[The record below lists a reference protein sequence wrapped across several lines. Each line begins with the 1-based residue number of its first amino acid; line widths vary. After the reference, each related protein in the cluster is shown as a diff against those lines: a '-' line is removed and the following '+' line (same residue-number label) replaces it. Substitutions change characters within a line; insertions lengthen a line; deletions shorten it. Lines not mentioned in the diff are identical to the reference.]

1 VTRKHSIL
9 MRLLPL
15 ENLKGYK
22 MSGSCMIKKSLIL
35 FSSLLALLA
44 LALLLIGT
52 DPASASGSNQ
62 QPTVSIP
69 TVTGTPTGPIAI
81 VYSDPEDQINV
92 RSGPDVFYPKVGV
105 LINRQEVP
113 ALARTEGG
121 TWIKIVYPGVPEGV
135 AWVYAPYVRV
145 TGELPI
151 VPKPPTPTPET
162 TPTID
167 PTLASQ
173 FIAEIPPTRK
183 PTYTPAPP
191 LVVPT
196 YQAVEVSSGTGG
208 LPSGFIILGLASV
221 GLFGLLVS
229 FLRRS

>member
-1 VTRKHSIL
+1 MTRKILVLSSIT
-9 MRLLPL
+9 
-15 ENLKGYK
+15 
-22 MSGSCMIKKSLIL
+22 S
-35 FSSLLALLA
+35 FLLALVLF
-44 LALLLIGT
+44 LLVTGS
-52 DPASASGSNQ
+52 ARASGTNQ
-62 QPTVSIP
+62 QPTVSIA
-69 TVTGTPTGPIAI
+69 TVTGTATGPIAI
-81 VYSDPEDQINV
+81 VYSDPEEQINV

-105 LINRQEVP
+105 LINRQQVP
-113 ALARTEGG
+113 ALAKTEGDL
-121 TWIKIVYPGVPEGV
+121 WVKIVYPGVPDGV

-151 VPKPPTPTPET
+151 VPKPPTPTPAT

-167 PTLASQ
+167 PILASQ

-196 YQAVEVSSGTGG
+196 YPPSEIISGAGG
-208 LPSGFIILGLASV
+208 LPSGFIILGLTSV

>member
-1 VTRKHSIL
+1 MIRKLPIILSIIFL
-9 MRLLPL
+9 GLGGVLFL
-15 ENLKGYK
+15 AGT
-22 MSGSCMIKKSLIL
+22 SLVQ
-35 FSSLLALLA
+35 
-44 LALLLIGT
+44 
-52 DPASASGSNQ
+52 ASDSFQ
-62 QPTVSIP
+62 QPTVAIA
-69 TVTGTPTGPIAI
+69 TVTGTPRGPIAI

-113 ALARTEGG
+113 ALAKTEGG

-173 FIAEIPPTRK
+173 FISEIPPTRK
-183 PTYTPAPP
+183 PTFTPPPP
-191 LVVPT
+191 LIVPT
-196 YQAVEVSSGTGG
+196 YASSPITSGPGG
-208 LPSGFIILGLASV
+208 LPSGFIILGLVSIGV
-221 GLFGLLVS
+221 FGLIVS

>member
-1 VTRKHSIL
+1 
-9 MRLLPL
+9 
-15 ENLKGYK
+15 
-22 MSGSCMIKKSLIL
+22 MIKKPFAAVAVLTIS
-35 FSSLLALLA
+35 
-44 LALLLIGT
+44 LLIGLLWLSV
-52 DPASASGSNQ
+52 DFVEASSSFQ
-62 QPTVSIP
+62 QPTVNIP

-105 LINRQEVP
+105 LINRQQVP

-121 TWIKIVYPGVPEGV
+121 TWVKIAYPGVPEGV

-167 PTLASQ
+167 PTLAAQ
-173 FIAEIPPTRK
+173 FISEIPPTRK
-183 PTYTPAPP
+183 PTFTPPPP
-191 LVVPT
+191 LIIPT
-196 YQAVEVSSGTGG
+196 YVPVVISTGTGG
-208 LPSGFIILGLASV
+208 LPSGFIILGLVSIGV
-221 GLFGLLVS
+221 FGLLVS

>member
-1 VTRKHSIL
+1 
-9 MRLLPL
+9 M
-15 ENLKGYK
+15 G
-22 MSGSCMIKKSLIL
+22 KKIPFL
-35 FSSLLALLA
+35 FSIIIMSLALGFFLV
-44 LALLLIGT
+44 GT
-52 DPASASGSNQ
+52 DPARASESNQ

-69 TVTGTPTGPIAI
+69 TVTGTATGPIAI
-81 VYSDPEDQINV
+81 VVSDPEDQINV

-113 ALARTEGG
+113 ALAKSEGG
-121 TWIKIVYPGVPEGV
+121 IWVQIVYPGVPEGV
-135 AWVYAPYVRV
+135 AWVYGAYVQL
-145 TGELPI
+145 TGELPVI
-151 VPKPPTPTPET
+151 PKPPTPTPET

-173 FIAEIPPTRK
+173 FISEIPPTRK

-191 LVVPT
+191 LIVPT
-196 YQAVEVSSGTGG
+196 FSPATVSSGAGG
-208 LPSGFIILGLASV
+208 LPSGFIILGLVSV

>member
-1 VTRKHSIL
+1 
-9 MRLLPL
+9 
-15 ENLKGYK
+15 
-22 MSGSCMIKKSLIL
+22 MIKKISQF
-35 FSSLLALLA
+35 FSI
-44 LALLLIGT
+44 LLIMIAVGLFLENVIQAQ
-52 DPASASGSNQ
+52 ASESYQ
-62 QPTVSIP
+62 QPTVAIP
-69 TVTGTPTGPIAI
+69 TVTGTPRGPIAI

-121 TWIKIVYPGVPEGV
+121 TWVKILYPGVPEGV

-167 PTLASQ
+167 PTLAAQ
-173 FIAEIPPTRK
+173 FISEIPPTRK
-183 PTYTPAPP
+183 PTFTPAPP
-191 LVVPT
+191 LIIPT
-196 YQAVEVSSGTGG
+196 YEKTVVNVGTGG
-208 LPSGFIILGLASV
+208 LPSGFIILGLVSI
-221 GLFGLLVS
+221 GLFGLVVS

>member
-1 VTRKHSIL
+1 MLRKLPILISIL
-9 MRLLPL
+9 VGLAALVL
-15 ENLKGYK
+15 F
-22 MSGSCMIKKSLIL
+22 IL
-35 FSSLLALLA
+35 
-44 LALLLIGT
+44 GT
-52 DPASASGSNQ
+52 DPAMASGNPQ

-69 TVTGTPTGPIAI
+69 TVTGTVKGPIAI

-113 ALARTEGG
+113 ALAQTEGG
-121 TWIKIVYPGVPEGV
+121 TWVKIAYPGVPEGV

-145 TGELPI
+145 TGELPV

-173 FIAEIPPTRK
+173 FISEIPPTRK

-196 YQAVEVSSGTGG
+196 YQPVVISSGTGG

-221 GLFGLLVS
+221 GLFGLVVS

>member
-1 VTRKHSIL
+1 LTSALKDYFNKYKMRIKHLIVIIF
-9 MRLLPL
+9 LLSVL
-15 ENLKGYK
+15 AFGLFLKGVD
-22 MSGSCMIKKSLIL
+22 LVE
-35 FSSLLALLA
+35 
-44 LALLLIGT
+44 
-52 DPASASGSNQ
+52 ASGDYQ
-62 QPTVSIP
+62 QPTVAIP
-69 TVTGTPTGPIAI
+69 TVTGTPKGPIAI

-121 TWIKIVYPGVPEGV
+121 TWVMIAYPGVPEGV

-173 FIAEIPPTRK
+173 FISEIPPTRK
-183 PTYTPAPP
+183 PTFTPPPP
-191 LVVPT
+191 LVIPT
-196 YQAVEVSSGTGG
+196 YESVPISSGTGG
-208 LPSGFIILGLASV
+208 LPSGFIILGLVSV

-229 FLRRS
+229 FMRRS

>member
-1 VTRKHSIL
+1 MRKLQIILSIIFL
-9 MRLLPL
+9 VA
-15 ENLKGYK
+15 G
-22 MSGSCMIKKSLIL
+22 
-35 FSSLLALLA
+35 LALFLA
-44 LALLLIGT
+44 ETSLVQ
-52 DPASASGSNQ
+52 ASDSYQ
-62 QPTVSIP
+62 QPTVAIA
-69 TVTGTPTGPIAI
+69 TVTGTPKGPIAI

-92 RSGPDVFYPKVGV
+92 RSGPGVNYPKVGV

-113 ALARTEGG
+113 ALAKTEGG

-173 FIAEIPPTRK
+173 FISEIPPTRK
-183 PTYTPAPP
+183 PTFTPPPP
-191 LVVPT
+191 LIIPT
-196 YQAVEVSSGTGG
+196 YASSPITSGTGG
-208 LPSGFIILGLASV
+208 LPSGFIILGLVSIGV
-221 GLFGLLVS
+221 FGLVVS

>member
-1 VTRKHSIL
+1 VRKLTTILSIIFL
-9 MRLLPL
+9 GSGLVLFL
-15 ENLKGYK
+15 AGTNLVQ
-22 MSGSCMIKKSLIL
+22 
-35 FSSLLALLA
+35 
-44 LALLLIGT
+44 
-52 DPASASGSNQ
+52 ASDSYQ
-62 QPTVSIP
+62 QPTVAMA
-69 TVTGTPTGPIAI
+69 TVTGTPKGPIAI

-121 TWIKIVYPGVPEGV
+121 TWVKIVYPGVPEGV
-135 AWVYAPYVRV
+135 AWVYAPYVRL

-173 FIAEIPPTRK
+173 FISEIPPTRK
-183 PTYTPAPP
+183 PTFTPPPP
-191 LVVPT
+191 LIIPT
-196 YQAVEVSSGTGG
+196 YASSPLVTGTGG
-208 LPSGFIILGLASV
+208 LPSGFIILGLVSV
-221 GLFGLLVS
+221 GVFGLMVS
-229 FLRRS
+229 VLRRS

>member
-1 VTRKHSIL
+1 MIKRTSAVISIL
-9 MRLLPL
+9 V
-15 ENLKGYK
+15 
-22 MSGSCMIKKSLIL
+22 ILIAVGIAWGKTDL
-35 FSSLLALLA
+35 VEASS
-44 LALLLIGT
+44 
-52 DPASASGSNQ
+52 SNQ
-62 QPTVSIP
+62 QPTVAMA
-69 TVTGTPTGPIAI
+69 TVTGTPIGPIAI

-105 LINRQEVP
+105 LINRQQVP

-121 TWIKIVYPGVPEGV
+121 TWVKIVYPGVKEGV

-167 PTLASQ
+167 PTLAAQ
-173 FIAEIPPTRK
+173 FISEIPPTRK
-183 PTYTPAPP
+183 PTFTPPPP

-196 YQAVEVSSGTGG
+196 YEAVQISSGTGG
-208 LPSGFIILGLASV
+208 LPSGFIILGLVSV
-221 GLFGLLVS
+221 GIFGLIVS

>member
-1 VTRKHSIL
+1 
-9 MRLLPL
+9 
-15 ENLKGYK
+15 
-22 MSGSCMIKKSLIL
+22 MSKKISVL
-35 FSSLLALLA
+35 FSTLLLVLALGLFFFE
-44 LALLLIGT
+44 T
-52 DPASASGSNQ
+52 VPAWASESNQ

-69 TVTGTPTGPIAI
+69 TVTGTATGPIAI
-81 VYSDPEDQINV
+81 VVSDPEDQINV

-121 TWIKIVYPGVPEGV
+121 LWVKIVYPGVPEGV
-135 AWVYAPYVRV
+135 AWVYGPYVQV

-151 VPKPPTPTPET
+151 VPKPPTPTPAT

-173 FIAEIPPTRK
+173 FISEIPPTRK

-191 LVVPT
+191 LVIPT
-196 YQAVEVSSGTGG
+196 FQPVDISSTAVG
-208 LPSGFIILGLASV
+208 LPSGFIILLLASV

>member
-1 VTRKHSIL
+1 MKKKIPVEVMVFLGLIAVGL
-9 MRLLPL
+9 AW
-15 ENLKGYK
+15 
-22 MSGSCMIKKSLIL
+22 SGAD
-35 FSSLLALLA
+35 LAE
-44 LALLLIGT
+44 
-52 DPASASGSNQ
+52 ASGSFQ
-62 QPTVSIP
+62 QPTVAIA
-69 TVTGTPTGPIAI
+69 TVTGTPKGPFAI

-121 TWIKIVYPGVPEGV
+121 TWVKIVYPGVSEGV

-167 PTLASQ
+167 PTLAAQ
-173 FIAEIPPTRK
+173 FISEIPPTRK
-183 PTYTPAPP
+183 PTFTPPPP
-191 LVVPT
+191 LIIPT
-196 YQAVEVSSGTGG
+196 YASVSVNIGTGG
-208 LPSGFIILGLASV
+208 LPSGFIILGLVSV
-221 GLFGLLVS
+221 GIFGLIVS
-229 FLRRS
+229 FLRRT

>member
-1 VTRKHSIL
+1 MFKKIPTLLSIL
-9 MRLLPL
+9 
-15 ENLKGYK
+15 
-22 MSGSCMIKKSLIL
+22 SL
-35 FSSLLALLA
+35 LLALGLF
-44 LALLLIGT
+44 LFGT
-52 DPASASGSNQ
+52 DSARASESNQ

-69 TVTGTPTGPIAI
+69 TVTGTATGPIAI
-81 VYSDPEDQINV
+81 VYSDPEEQINV

-113 ALARTEGG
+113 ALAKTEGDL
-121 TWIKIVYPGVPEGV
+121 WVKIVYPGVPEGV
-135 AWVYAPYVRV
+135 AWVYAAYVRV

-151 VPKPPTPTPET
+151 VPKPPTPTPAT

-183 PTYTPAPP
+183 PTFTPAPP

-196 YQAVEVSSGTGG
+196 YQPVDISSGAGG

>member
-1 VTRKHSIL
+1 
-9 MRLLPL
+9 
-15 ENLKGYK
+15 
-22 MSGSCMIKKSLIL
+22 MIKKIPILI
-35 FSSLLALLA
+35 SITMILLALGLFLLGTNNA
-44 LALLLIGT
+44 LA
-52 DPASASGSNQ
+52 SESNQ

-81 VYSDPEDQINV
+81 VISDPEDQINV

-113 ALARTEGG
+113 ALAKTEGG
-121 TWIKIVYPGVPEGV
+121 LWVMIVYPGVPEGV
-135 AWVYAPYVRV
+135 AWVYAAYIRV
-145 TGELPI
+145 TDELPI
-151 VPKPPTPTPET
+151 VPKPPTPTPAT

-173 FIAEIPPTRK
+173 FISEIPPTRK
-183 PTYTPAPP
+183 PTFTPAPP

-196 YQAVEVSSGTGG
+196 YQPIDISSAAGG

-221 GLFGLLVS
+221 GLFGLVVS

>member
-1 VTRKHSIL
+1 MVNKIPMAVMVFIIL
-9 MRLLPL
+9 IAV
-15 ENLKGYK
+15 G
-22 MSGSCMIKKSLIL
+22 
-35 FSSLLALLA
+35 LAWGGADLVE
-44 LALLLIGT
+44 
-52 DPASASGSNQ
+52 ASGSFQ
-62 QPTVSIP
+62 QPTVAIA
-69 TVTGTPTGPIAI
+69 TVTGTPKGPFAI

-121 TWIKIVYPGVPEGV
+121 AWVKIVYPGVPEGV

-167 PTLASQ
+167 PTLAAQ
-173 FIAEIPPTRK
+173 FISDIPPTRK
-183 PTYTPAPP
+183 PTFTPPPP
-191 LVVPT
+191 LIIPT
-196 YQAVEVSSGTGG
+196 YETVSVNIGTGG
-208 LPSGFIILGLASV
+208 LPSGFIILGLVSI
-221 GLFGLLVS
+221 GIFGLIVS
-229 FLRRS
+229 FLRRT

>member
-1 VTRKHSIL
+1 
-9 MRLLPL
+9 
-15 ENLKGYK
+15 
-22 MSGSCMIKKSLIL
+22 MIKKIPLLISGMA
-35 FSSLLALLA
+35 FLLA
-44 LALLLIGT
+44 LALFITGIS
-52 DPASASGSNQ
+52 DASASGSFQ

-81 VYSDPEDQINV
+81 VVSDPEDQINV

-121 TWIKIVYPGVPEGV
+121 LWVKIVYPGVPEGV
-135 AWVYAPYVRV
+135 AWVYGPYVQIFE
-145 TGELPI
+145 ELPI
-151 VPKPPTPTPET
+151 VPKPPTPTPAT

-167 PTLASQ
+167 PVLASQ
-173 FIAEIPPTRK
+173 FISEIPPTRK
-183 PTYTPAPP
+183 PTFTPAPP
-191 LVVPT
+191 LVVST
-196 YQAVEVSSGTGG
+196 YAPEVVSSGAGG
-208 LPSGFIILGLASV
+208 LPSGFIILGLTSI

>member
-1 VTRKHSIL
+1 MFKKIPIFLSL
-9 MRLLPL
+9 MAL
-15 ENLKGYK
+15 
-22 MSGSCMIKKSLIL
+22 
-35 FSSLLALLA
+35 LLALGLF
-44 LALLLIGT
+44 LIGT
-52 DPASASGSNQ
+52 GSARASGSNQ

-69 TVTGTPTGPIAI
+69 TVTGTATGPIAI

-105 LINRQEVP
+105 LINRQVVP
-113 ALARTEGG
+113 ALAKTEGDL
-121 TWIKIVYPGVPEGV
+121 WVKIVYPGVPEGV
-135 AWVYAPYVRV
+135 AWVYAAYVRV

-151 VPKPPTPTPET
+151 VPKPPTPTPAT

-167 PTLASQ
+167 PILASQ

-191 LVVPT
+191 LIVPT
-196 YQAVEVSSGTGG
+196 YQPVAINSGAGG
-208 LPSGFIILGLASV
+208 LPSGFIILGLSSV

>member
-1 VTRKHSIL
+1 MFKRIPILLSIISIL
-9 MRLLPL
+9 TAL
-15 ENLKGYK
+15 G
-22 MSGSCMIKKSLIL
+22 L
-35 FSSLLALLA
+35 FLN
-44 LALLLIGT
+44 GT
-52 DPASASGSNQ
+52 DSARASGSYQ

-69 TVTGTPTGPIAI
+69 TVTGTATGPIAI

-113 ALARTEGG
+113 ALAKSVGDL
-121 TWIKIVYPGVPEGV
+121 WVKIVYPGVKEGV

-151 VPKPPTPTPET
+151 VPKPPTPTPAT

-167 PTLASQ
+167 PVLASQ

-183 PTYTPAPP
+183 PTFTPAPP

-196 YQAVEVSSGTGG
+196 YPPDAVISGAGG
-208 LPSGFIILGLASV
+208 LPSGFIILGLSSI

>member
-1 VTRKHSIL
+1 MIRK
-9 MRLLPL
+9 LLQ
-15 ENLKGYK
+15 
-22 MSGSCMIKKSLIL
+22 SGGIAVGL
-35 FSSLLALLA
+35 SLLSLV
-44 LALLLIGT
+44 LIGGMNLT
-52 DPASASGSNQ
+52 SANAAYQ
-62 QPTVSIP
+62 QPTVDIP
-69 TVTGTPTGPIAI
+69 TVTGTPKGPTAI

-113 ALARTEGG
+113 AVAQTVGG
-121 TWIKIVYPGVPEGV
+121 AWVKIVYPGVPEGV

-145 TGELPI
+145 TGELPVI
-151 VPKPPTPTPET
+151 PKPPTPTPQT

-183 PTYTPAPP
+183 PTFTPAPP
-191 LVVPT
+191 LVIPT
-196 YQAVEVSSGTGG
+196 YPSVNGGSGTGG
-208 LPSGFIILGLASV
+208 LPVGFIILGLISA
-221 GLFGLLVS
+221 GLFSLVVS

>member
-1 VTRKHSIL
+1 MRKLSIIL
-9 MRLLPL
+9 SIIFL
-15 ENLKGYK
+15 G
-22 MSGSCMIKKSLIL
+22 SGLVL
-35 FSSLLALLA
+35 FLAGA
-44 LALLLIGT
+44 NIVQ
-52 DPASASGSNQ
+52 ASDSNQ
-62 QPTVSIP
+62 QPTVAIA
-69 TVTGTPTGPIAI
+69 TVTGTPRGPIAI

-121 TWIKIVYPGVPEGV
+121 TWVKIVYPGVQEGV

-173 FIAEIPPTRK
+173 FISEIPPTRK
-183 PTYTPAPP
+183 PTFTPPPP
-191 LVVPT
+191 LIIPT
-196 YQAVEVSSGTGG
+196 YASAPLTFGTGG
-208 LPSGFIILGLASV
+208 LPSGFIILGLVSI
-221 GLFGLLVS
+221 GIFGLIVS

>member
-1 VTRKHSIL
+1 MTRKALFLSSIL
-9 MRLLPL
+9 
-15 ENLKGYK
+15 
-22 MSGSCMIKKSLIL
+22 SL
-35 FSSLLALLA
+35 LLALVLFLA
-44 LALLLIGT
+44 ETG
-52 DPASASGSNQ
+52 PAQASGSDQ

-69 TVTGTPTGPIAI
+69 TVTGTATGPLAI

-105 LINRQEVP
+105 LINRQVVP
-113 ALARTEGG
+113 ALAKTEGDL
-121 TWIKIVYPGVPEGV
+121 WVKIVYPGVPEGV

-151 VPKPPTPTPET
+151 VPKPPTPTPAI

-173 FIAEIPPTRK
+173 FISEIPPTRK
-183 PTYTPAPP
+183 PTFTPAPP
-191 LVVPT
+191 LIVPT
-196 YQAVEVSSGTGG
+196 YSPATAISGAAG
-208 LPSGFIILGLASV
+208 LPSGFIILGLSSV

>member
-1 VTRKHSIL
+1 MIRKLPIILSIIFL
-9 MRLLPL
+9 GLGGVLFL
-15 ENLKGYK
+15 AGT
-22 MSGSCMIKKSLIL
+22 SLVQ
-35 FSSLLALLA
+35 
-44 LALLLIGT
+44 
-52 DPASASGSNQ
+52 ASDSFQ
-62 QPTVSIP
+62 QPTVAIA
-69 TVTGTPTGPIAI
+69 TVTGTPRGPIAI

-113 ALARTEGG
+113 ALAKTEGG

-173 FIAEIPPTRK
+173 FISEIPPTRK
-183 PTYTPAPP
+183 PTFTPPPP
-191 LVVPT
+191 LIIST
-196 YQAVEVSSGTGG
+196 YASSPITSGPGG
-208 LPSGFIILGLASV
+208 LPSGFIILGLVSIGV
-221 GLFGLLVS
+221 FGLIVS

>member
-1 VTRKHSIL
+1 MMKKLQIILSIIFL
-9 MRLLPL
+9 
-15 ENLKGYK
+15 GA
-22 MSGSCMIKKSLIL
+22 G
-35 FSSLLALLA
+35 LALFLA
-44 LALLLIGT
+44 ETSLVQ
-52 DPASASGSNQ
+52 ASDSYQ
-62 QPTVSIP
+62 QPTVAIA

-92 RSGPDVFYPKVGV
+92 RSGPGVNYPKVGV

-113 ALARTEGG
+113 ALAKTEGG

-173 FIAEIPPTRK
+173 FISEIPPTRK
-183 PTYTPAPP
+183 PTFTPPPP
-191 LVVPT
+191 LIIPT
-196 YQAVEVSSGTGG
+196 YASSLITSGTGG
-208 LPSGFIILGLASV
+208 LPSGFIILGLVSIGV
-221 GLFGLLVS
+221 FGLVVS
-229 FLRRS
+229 FLRRA

>member
-1 VTRKHSIL
+1 MSMIRKLPTLIAL
-9 MRLLPL
+9 MMFAL
-15 ENLKGYK
+15 G
-22 MSGSCMIKKSLIL
+22 
-35 FSSLLALLA
+35 LALFVVSTNLVQ
-44 LALLLIGT
+44 
-52 DPASASGSNQ
+52 ASDSLQ
-62 QPTVSIP
+62 QPTVAIA
-69 TVTGTPTGPIAI
+69 TVTGTPKGPIAI

-121 TWIKIVYPGVPEGV
+121 TWVKIVYPGVPEGV
-135 AWVYAPYVRV
+135 AWVYAPYVRL

-173 FIAEIPPTRK
+173 FISEIPPTRK
-183 PTYTPAPP
+183 PTFTPPPP
-191 LVVPT
+191 LIIPT
-196 YQAVEVSSGTGG
+196 YESSPVTSGTGG
-208 LPSGFIILGLASV
+208 LPSGFIILGLVSIGV
-221 GLFGLLVS
+221 FGLVVS
-229 FLRRS
+229 FLRRA

>member
-1 VTRKHSIL
+1 MRKKIPFLLSI
-9 MRLLPL
+9 
-15 ENLKGYK
+15 
-22 MSGSCMIKKSLIL
+22 
-35 FSSLLALLA
+35 SSLLLA
-44 LALLLIGT
+44 VGFFLFGT
-52 DPASASGSNQ
+52 NSARASDSNQ

-69 TVTGTPTGPIAI
+69 TVTGTATGPIAI

-121 TWIKIVYPGVPEGV
+121 LWVKIVYPGVPEGV
-135 AWVYAPYVRV
+135 AWVYGAYVRIFG
-145 TGELPI
+145 GELPI
-151 VPKPPTPTPET
+151 VPKPPTPTPAT

-173 FIAEIPPTRK
+173 FISEIPPTRK
-183 PTYTPAPP
+183 PTFTPAPP

-196 YQAVEVSSGTGG
+196 YQPVDISSAAGG
-208 LPSGFIILGLASV
+208 LPSGFIILGLTSV

>member
-1 VTRKHSIL
+1 MFKKTPTYLSI
-9 MRLLPL
+9 
-15 ENLKGYK
+15 
-22 MSGSCMIKKSLIL
+22 IAI
-35 FSSLLALLA
+35 LLALVLF
-44 LALLLIGT
+44 LVGT
-52 DPASASGSNQ
+52 SSVRASESNQ

-69 TVTGTPTGPIAI
+69 TVTGTATGPIAI

-105 LINRQEVP
+105 LINRQVVP
-113 ALARTEGG
+113 ALAKTEGDL
-121 TWIKIVYPGVPEGV
+121 WVKIVYPGVPEGV
-135 AWVYAPYVRV
+135 AWVYAAYVRV

-151 VPKPPTPTPET
+151 VPKPPTPTPAT

-167 PTLASQ
+167 PVLASQ

-183 PTYTPAPP
+183 PTFTPAAP

-196 YQAVEVSSGTGG
+196 YQPAEVYSGAGG
-208 LPSGFIILGLASV
+208 LPSGFIILGLSSV

>member
-1 VTRKHSIL
+1 MVRRI
-9 MRLLPL
+9 P
-15 ENLKGYK
+15 
-22 MSGSCMIKKSLIL
+22 IFIAVLIGVLAVVL
-35 FSSLLALLA
+35 FSL
-44 LALLLIGT
+44 GT
-52 DPASASGSNQ
+52 DQVLASENDQ

-69 TVTGTPTGPIAI
+69 TVTGSPQGPMAI

-105 LINRQEVP
+105 LINRQQVP
-113 ALARTEGG
+113 ALAQTEGG
-121 TWIKIVYPGVPEGV
+121 VWVKIVYPGVPEGV

-173 FIAEIPPTRK
+173 FISEIPPTRK

-196 YQAVEVSSGTGG
+196 YQPVQISSGTGG

-221 GLFGLLVS
+221 GLFGLVVS

>member
-1 VTRKHSIL
+1 MTRKV
-9 MRLLPL
+9 LLL
-15 ENLKGYK
+15 
-22 MSGSCMIKKSLIL
+22 
-35 FSSLLALLA
+35 SSFITLLLALVLFLSKTGSA
-44 LALLLIGT
+44 L
-52 DPASASGSNQ
+52 ASGSFQ

-69 TVTGTPTGPIAI
+69 TVTGTATGPIAI

-105 LINRQEVP
+105 LINRQVVP
-113 ALARTEGG
+113 ALAKTEGDL
-121 TWIKIVYPGVPEGV
+121 WVKIVYPGVPEGV

-151 VPKPPTPTPET
+151 VPKPPTPTPAIT
-162 TPTID
+162 ATID

-173 FIAEIPPTRK
+173 FISEIPPTRK
-183 PTYTPAPP
+183 PTFTPAAP
-191 LVVPT
+191 LIVPT
-196 YQAVEVSSGTGG
+196 FLPATAISGAAG
-208 LPSGFIILGLASV
+208 LPSGFIILGLSSV